1 MIFDCFLPYLTIS
14 KLSLSPNIFPESKIA
29 SYYDNNTVSKD
40 LNFQLSET
48 SPEKILSIL
57 KDLNPSKGAG
67 IDNLSGKF
75 LKDSAHVLARPISQ
89 LFSLS
94 IKLNAFLRPFKT
106 AKVKPLFK
114 KGSKAD
120 PQNYPII
127 SLLPL
132 LSKIIERIVNDQTE
146 EFLCK
151 NKLLCKF
158 QLGFQ
163 KNYSTHTCYG
173 HLTDK
178 ITTGFKKN
186 LFT

>member
-1 MIFDCFLPYLTIS
+1 M
-14 KLSLSPNIFPESKIA
+14 
-29 SYYDNNTVSKD
+29 
-40 LNFQLSET
+40 NFQLSET

-75 LKDSAHVLARPISQ
+75 LKDGAHVLAQPISQ
-89 LFSLS
+89 LL
-94 IKLNAFLRPFKT
+94 
-106 AKVKPLFK
+106 PLFK
-114 KGSKAD
+114 KDSNAD

>member
-14 KLSLSPNIFPESKIA
+14 KLPLSPNIFTESKIA

-57 KDLNPSKGAG
+57 KDLNPSRGAG

-75 LKDSAHVLARPISQ
+75 LKDGAHVLAQPISQ
-89 LFSLS
+89 RFSLS
-94 IKLNAFLRPFKT
+94 IKLNVFRRPFKT

-127 SLLPL
+127 SLLSL
-132 LSKIIERIVNDQTE
+132 LSKIIERIVNVNDQTE

-158 QLGFQ
+158 
-163 KNYSTHTCYG
+163 
-173 HLTDK
+173 
-178 ITTGFKKN
+178 
-186 LFT
+186 